1 MLFGAHE
8 SVAGGVSS
16 VFGRAKIDA
25 CHAIQVFTKNS
36 NQWKEPAISAEGMAA
51 FREGR
56 AAYGEA
62 ITILAHASY
71 LINLATDDALV
82 LQRSVDA
89 LVAEVERSSA
99 LGIDYVVL
107 HPGAHLGAGEE
118 TGLARVC
125 EALEAVHER
134 TPGATARVLLENTAG
149 QGTCVGHRF
158 EHLQAIFEGV
168 KGVARSAG
176 EAGEGRAMGVCFDTQ
191 HAFASGYDLS
201 TDEGYEKTFAQ
212 LDACVGLARLRAFH
226 LNDSKKPL
234 GARVDRHEHLGEG
247 EIGLRAFWR
256 LANDPRFAQTPGVLE
271 TEPREGGEPF
281 KVEVALLSGLVGAP
295 APQAK
300 PTFALTVV
308 EAGATGGAHET
319 RGKKKESTGARTN
332 QTTDASRKSP
342 R

>member
-16 VFGRAKIDA
+16 AFGRAKIDG

-36 NQWKEPAISAEGMAA
+36 NQWKEPVISPEGVTA

-62 ITILAHASY
+62 VSILAHASY
-71 LINLATDDALV
+71 LINLGTDDALI

-118 TGLARVC
+118 VGLSRVC
-125 EALEAVHER
+125 EALDAVHER

-158 EHLQAIFEGV
+158 EHLQAIFEGT
-168 KGVARSAG
+168 KGSVARG
-176 EAGEGRAMGVCFDTQ
+176 MGVCFDTQ
-191 HAFASGYDLS
+191 HAFAAGYDLS
-201 TDEGYEKTFAQ
+201 SDEGYEKTFAQ
-212 LDACVGLARLRAFH
+212 LDRCVGLGRLRAFH

-234 GARVDRHEHLGEG
+234 GARVDRHEHLGDG

-256 LANDPRFAQTPGVLE
+256 LANDRRFESTPAVLE

-281 KVEVALLSGLVGAP
+281 KVEVALLTGLVGA
-295 APQAK
+295 K
-300 PTFALTVV
+300 PPEPKPVFALEVV
-308 EAGATGGAHET
+308 EAKPAKAGRAGKAQAERSR
-319 RGKKKESTGARTN
+319 RG
-332 QTTDASRKSP
+332 
-342 R
+342 